1 MKSSINLLL
10 KLFRIAKLLGAA
22 FMLLAVVSTVVSL
35 HHSEA
40 VENDGLTLC
49 QAIDSEA
56 ETCQKSHQEDN
67 DNDNETIRVLG
78 DLDTLKQFQLYIPL
92 PSTLKIPVPEYQNS
106 YLFGFLTDL
115 NRPPTSF
122 I

>member
-1 MKSSINLLL
+1 
-10 KLFRIAKLLGAA
+10 
-22 FMLLAVVSTVVSL
+22 MLLAFASTVVSL

-56 ETCQKSHQEDN
+56 ETCQKSHQD
-67 DNDNETIRVLG
+67 DNDNETIRALG

-92 PSTLKIPVPEYQNS
+92 PSTLNIPVPEYQNS